1 MPKSLYKII
10 IPKPPWELDIIVI
23 GDSQFINLYS

>member
-10 IPKPPWELDIIVI
+10 IPKPPWELGIIGI
-23 GDSQFINLYS
+23 GDSQFINP